1 MKIAKKIGIVLLI
14 IIVIPLIAAL
24 FVPKTYNS
32 ESEITINRPKQDV
45 FDYIRFIKN
54 QENFG
59 VWYRMDS
66 TMQKEYEGTDGT
78 VGFTYKWNGEKMGEG
93 KQTVTNIVEGEKIE
107 SDLDFGFG
115 DVAHAHLSVAEI
127 SPDETLVKWGI
138 TGKVP
143 YPWNLM
149 SLFFDMSKDFEEGL
163 KNLKDILENQQTSNT
178 NTMKKLQY
186 TISIKANA
194 GKVYNTMLGINDI
207 KNYEQWTAEFNPT
220 STYEGTWEKG
230 SKMYFIG
237 TDEDGKRGGMVSEIE
252 ENIPNKFV
260 SIRHYGLLQE
270 DKEITTGAEAE
281 KWTGGHE
288 NYSYEENNGITT
300 VTVEVDV
307 TEDFIDYYN
316 TTCPKALE
324 KLKEICESK

>member
-14 IIVIPLIAAL
+14 LIAIPLIAAL
-24 FVPKTYNS
+24 FVPKKFNA
-32 ESEITINRPKQDV
+32 ESEITINKPRQEV
-45 FDYIRFIKN
+45 FDYIKFIKN

-66 TMQKEYEGTDGT
+66 TMKKEYEGSDGT

-93 KQTVTNIVEGEKIE
+93 KQIITNIVEGEKIE

-115 DVAHAHLSVAEI
+115 DAAHAYLSVEEI

-138 TGKVP
+138 TGKTP

-163 KNLKDILENQQTSNT
+163 KNLKDVLENQQSSH
-178 NTMKKLQY
+178 TMKKVQY
-186 TISIKANA
+186 TINIKASA
-194 GKVYNTMLGINDI
+194 EKVYKTMLGIDNI
-207 KNYEQWTAEFNPT
+207 KTYEQWTAAFNPT
-220 STYEGTWEKG
+220 STYEGKWDKG
-230 SKMYFIG
+230 SKIYFVG
-237 TDEDGKRGGMVSEIE
+237 TDEDGRRGGMVSEVREI
-252 ENIPNKFV
+252 IPNKFV
-260 SIRHYGLLQE
+260 GIVHYGIL
-270 DKEITTGAEAE
+270 DGDNEITEGAEVE
-281 KWTGGHE
+281 KWAGAHE

-300 VTVEVDV
+300 VTIDIDV

-316 TTCPKALE
+316 TTCPQALE
-324 KLKEICESK
+324 KLKNICESK